1 MKPSPFHLIVGKLSD
16 DSLKDIYLNLV
27 KINPLHLLLENDLC
41 KAIVDEWHLRVD
53 PKH

>member
-1 MKPSPFHLIVGKLSD
+1 MKSNPFYLIVCKLSD
-16 DSLKDIYLNLV
+16 DSLKDIYTNLV
-27 KINPLHLLLENDLC
+27 KINPLHLLTENDFC